1 MNHPRISRVG
11 QGCCAESCL
20 HQGFPYFQ
28 AACLGSPCGSSALEA
43 RISLKR
49 KLKNTVNHQ
58 RKTNKHFHVRKKG
71 VSDMAVSSIAFLWL
85 QAWCSQGMW
94 QSALEQKG
102 LREKLS
108 LLARVT
114 TSARIQRT
122 ERGTVIVLMLI

>member
-1 MNHPRISRVG
+1 M
-11 QGCCAESCL
+11 
-20 HQGFPYFQ
+20 
-28 AACLGSPCGSSALEA
+28 AA
-43 RISLKR
+43 
-49 KLKNTVNHQ
+49 
-58 RKTNKHFHVRKKG
+58 
-71 VSDMAVSSIAFLWL
+71 SSIAFLWL
-85 QAWCSQGMW
+85 QAWCSQGMR